1 MKASFIIIGTELT
14 RGIIQDS
21 HGSLLSR
28 ELTHLGIYVA
38 EIVEVPDDGS
48 IEKVLEALM
57 RNNDIVIITGG
68 LGPTS
73 DDMTRPVIAAAAGVP
88 LVRSE
93 DAWKHMLETLG
104 DRAYGPNSRQAMIPE
119 GFSLIRNDNGTAPG
133 FYGYGGSTLLIS
145 LPGPP
150 REMHPMFYDSVLPL
164 LRDKL
169 DLPQAERDEYT
180 SFITAEAK
188 LEELYE
194 EADSSLDWG
203 TRFQDY
209 RISLYVSGKTRAERD
224 SAIAKLREKLGEYR
238 LVEGDADA
246 LTMAIDALRRS
257 GSTVSVAES
266 CTGGLLSMLLTE
278 RAGASEYMLGSVTSY
293 AASVKADVLGV
304 PESVIREKGT
314 VSPECAIA
322 MADGVRRLTGSD
334 YSVSVTGVAGPDE
347 DEGKSVGTVHLGFS
361 SARRESVAIS
371 VHFSSWGR
379 ASIRRKSVV
388 TALLL
393 LSAYISGEDIARIAS
408 TWKDI

>member
-224 SAIAKLREKLGEYR
+224 SAIAKLRKKLGEYR

>member
-48 IEKVLEALM
+48 IEKVLAALM

-150 REMHPMFYDSVLPL
+150 REMHPMLYDSVLPL

-194 EADSSLDWG
+194 DADSSLDWG

-224 SAIAKLREKLGEYR
+224 SAIAKLRKKLGEYR

>member
-150 REMHPMFYDSVLPL
+150 REMHPMLYDSVLPL

-194 EADSSLDWG
+194 DADSSLDWG

-224 SAIAKLREKLGEYR
+224 SAIAKLRKKLGEYR

-278 RAGASEYMLGSVTSY
+278 RAGASEYMLGSATSY

-393 LSAYISGEDIARIAS
+393 LSAYISGEDIARIAF

>member
-1 MKASFIIIGTELT
+1 MAPFF
-14 RGIIQDS
+14 Q
-21 HGSLLSR
+21 GSLPIWGYML
-28 ELTHLGIYVA
+28 
-38 EIVEVPDDGS
+38 P
-48 IEKVLEALM
+48 
-57 RNNDIVIITGG
+57 
-68 LGPTS
+68 
-73 DDMTRPVIAAAAGVP
+73 
-88 LVRSE
+88 RS
-93 DAWKHMLETLG
+93 WRLETLG

-150 REMHPMFYDSVLPL
+150 REMHPMLYDSVLPL

-194 EADSSLDWG
+194 DADSSLDWG

-257 GSTVSVAES
+257 GSTVSVAKFFPHNPCSERVQRVEEPA
-266 CTGGLLSMLLTE
+266 LSSS
-278 RAGASEYMLGSVTSY
+278 R
-293 AASVKADVLGV
+293 
-304 PESVIREKGT
+304 PQ
-314 VSPECAIA
+314 
-322 MADGVRRLTGSD
+322 RRDLP
-334 YSVSVTGVAGPDE
+334 VQ
-347 DEGKSVGTVHLGFS
+347 
-361 SARRESVAIS
+361 
-371 VHFSSWGR
+371 
-379 ASIRRKSVV
+379 
-388 TALLL
+388 
-393 LSAYISGEDIARIAS
+393 
-408 TWKDI
+408 